1 MGDNNKLTDMLFQT
15 PTLTETE
22 RSVVDRIDEMRD
34 ALRHQLTTPHRWVGL
49 LRRVMLARAIL
60 GSNSIEGYV
69 VSLDDAHAA
78 VGGKEPADGD
88 DEAFLAVAGYRDAMT
103 YVIQLAEDPQFTYDE
118 TLVRAL
124 HFMMLRYDMTKSPGR
139 WRPGPV
145 YVNDERL
152 QEVVYTGPDALTL
165 PDLMREYTRE
175 LREDDDGQP
184 VMVRAAMAHL
194 NLVMI
199 HPFRDGNGRMARC
212 MQTLVLA
219 REGIVA
225 PPFSS
230 IEEYLGENTEAYY
243 EVLGQVGLS
252 TYHPERD
259 ARPWV
264 RFVLSAHLSQAQRLA
279 RRAQEAERRWDAIA
293 SEIAKRGLHER
304 AVAPVFNAALG
315 LRLRNATYREAADV
329 SDLIATR
336 DLKALAAAGL
346 LAPEGEKRGRSYVAA
361 PALRRIEEAIRLPRT
376 PIEDPFAAV
385 QQPSLWT
392 AATPSTSTALR
403 QPPLQSPTSGQD

>member
-1 MGDNNKLTDMLFQT
+1 MDI
-15 PTLTETE
+15 E
-22 RSVVDRIDEMRD
+22 RSVVDRIDEMRA
-34 ALRHQLTTPHRWVGL
+34 ALRHQLTTPQEWVGL
-49 LRRVMLARAIL
+49 LRRVMLARAIQ

-69 VSLDDAHAA
+69 VSLDDALAA
-78 VGGKEPADGD
+78 VSGKDPTDAD
-88 DEAFLAVAGYRDAMT
+88 DEAQLAVAGYRDAMT
-103 YVIQLAEDPQFTYDE
+103 YVIQLAEDPQFIYDE
-118 TLVRAL
+118 TLIRAL
-124 HFMMLRYDMTKSPGR
+124 HYMMLRHDMTKSPGR

-145 YVNDERL
+145 YVKNERL
-152 QEVVYTGPDALTL
+152 QDIVYTGPDPLAV
-165 PDLMREYTRE
+165 PELMREYTRE
-175 LREDDDGQP
+175 LREEDDQP

-199 HPFRDGNGRMARC
+199 HPFKDGNGRMARC

-230 IEEYLGENTEAYY
+230 IEEYLGDNTEPYY

-252 TYHPERD
+252 SYHPERD

-293 SEIAKRGLHER
+293 SEIAKRGLPER
-304 AVAPVFNAALG
+304 SVAPVFNAALG
-315 LRLRNATYREAADV
+315 LRLRNSTYRDAADV
-329 SDLIATR
+329 SELIATR

-346 LAPEGEKRGRSYVAA
+346 LIPEGEKRGRSYVAA
-361 PALRRIEEAIRLPRT
+361 AALKNIEEAIRLPRT

-385 QQPSLWT
+385 QQPSLWV
-392 AATPSTSTALR
+392 AATPATSTALR
-403 QPPLQSPTSGQD
+403 QPPTQSPTSVQD